1 MHIPAPKPNRKRAT
15 SINSNEYVGLLMY
28 MMTVATTA
36 IALFSSMAP
45 FLHKNIYSKWT
56 SIFVVKTLKVRIG
69 KADEDG

>member
-1 MHIPAPKPNRKRAT
+1 MDIPAPKPNRKRAT

-45 FLHKNIYSKWT
+45 FLHKNIYSK
-56 SIFVVKTLKVRIG
+56 
-69 KADEDG
+69 